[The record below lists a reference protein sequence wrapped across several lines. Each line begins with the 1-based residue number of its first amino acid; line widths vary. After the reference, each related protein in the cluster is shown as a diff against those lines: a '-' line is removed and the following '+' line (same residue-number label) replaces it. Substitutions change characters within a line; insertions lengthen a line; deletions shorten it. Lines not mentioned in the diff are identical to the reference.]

1 MKKISWLVLLLM
13 AGMLVVWGCGG
24 DDDGGGEPTPTG
36 TGSISGIV
44 DGGFTKSAING
55 ATITVGTLT
64 ATSNEQGYF
73 TLANVPVGQRV
84 VDITMAGYLSVQRVI
99 QVVQG
104 ENVHIPNIYLPVAQ
118 EFTID
123 GAAGGSA
130 TAGDGSVAFEANSFV
145 DADGDPYTGDVS
157 VEVTT
162 VVPEDESFYDAFPG
176 DFEGI
181 REDGTTTQFVSFGF
195 MGVNLYNADKSAEVR
210 LAPGT
215 TAELSLNVAGKLGS
229 LVIDSIPMW
238 WFDETAG
245 VWRED
250 GAAELVD
257 NSFVADVTHFTTWN
271 WDLPV
276 SDVCTIEGTVLNT
289 NEEPVAGARVFSRGV
304 DYAIMDDDFT
314 DADGH
319 FSVRAMK
326 NAASDVWAMR
336 GSFASATVR
345 VVVGSECP
353 VVIEAPLMLLEPAFA
368 ITLTWG
374 ASPYDLDSHL
384 LIPMTWNP
392 DYTYYNVAYYSMGNM
407 GDNPYTMLD
416 TDDTSSYGPEII
428 SSAHLY
434 QGTYQYWVHNYSM
447 NNSQNTHDSG
457 AQVRLEV
464 GGTIRTWNAVDVSM
478 EGADLTGWWHVFDM
492 TVSGTTVTVTPVQ
505 QFQPRY
511 SMEGVYADKSFTTV
525 K

>member
-1 MKKISWLVLLLM
+1 MVLLLM

-24 DDDGGGEPTPTG
+24 DDDGGGNPPATTY
-36 TGSISGIV
+36 GSISGIV
-44 DGGFTKSAING
+44 DGGSVKSAISG

-64 ATSNEQGYF
+64 TTSNEQGYF
-73 TLANVPVGQRV
+73 SLANVPVGNRV
-84 VDITMAGYLSVQRVI
+84 VNIAQSGYLSVQRVVT
-99 QVVQG
+99 VVAG
-104 ENVHIPNIYLPVAQ
+104 ENLHIPNIYLPFAVDFA
-118 EFTID
+118 ID
-123 GAAGGSA
+123 GDNGGSA
-130 TAGDGSVAFEANSFV
+130 TVGDGTVTFAADSFV
-145 DADGDPYTGDVS
+145 DADGDPYTGEVNLEVS
-157 VEVTT
+157 T
-162 VVPEDESFYDAFPG
+162 VVPQDPNFYDAFPG

-195 MGVNLYNADKSAEVR
+195 MGVNMYNADKSAEVR

-215 TAELSLNVAGKLGS
+215 TAELSLQVDESKR
-229 LVIDSIPMW
+229 VVDQIPMW
-238 WFDETAG
+238 WFDEATG

-250 GAAELVD
+250 GAADYVD
-257 NSFVADVTHFTTWN
+257 GSFVADVSHFTTWN

-276 SDVCTIEGTVLNT
+276 DDVCTIEGTVLNM
-289 NEEPVAGARVFSRGV
+289 NEQPVAGARVFSRGV

-314 DADGH
+314 DAAGH

-326 NAASDVWAMR
+326 NASSDVWAMR
-336 GSFASATVR
+336 GSFASAIVNVTV
-345 VVVGSECP
+345 GTECP
-353 VVIEAPLMLLEPAFA
+353 VVLESPLMLLEPAFA

-384 LIPMTWNP
+384 LIPMTWNAEY
-392 DYTYYNVAYYSMGNM
+392 DYYNIAYYSMGDM
-407 GDNPYTMLD
+407 GDDPYTMLD

-434 QGTYQYWVHNYSM
+434 QGTYQYWVHNYSQ

-464 GGTIRTWNAVDVSM
+464 GGTIRTWNAADV
-478 EGADLTGWWHVFDM
+478 EVAGADGTGWWHVFDM
-492 TVSGTTVTVTPVQ
+492 TVNGTNVTVTPVQ

-511 SMEGVYADKSFTTV
+511 SMDGVYADKSFTTV